1 MYVIIFFAVLEGDF
15 LTAYFASF
23 GNLNRLLRGGNGLL
37 NGLLGNL
44 RNRIDFTPGDD
55 EDDEMP
61 TLVVATASA
70 TATATGGG
78 AVANAGARAS
88 AGGNGNGRF
97 SVRGLLGSVVS
108 RVASATV
115 SQYAG
120 QGNATTALCIRQ
132 VINVRFLIAYSLSLP
147 SPSPFLMIRSI
158 VTTNY
163 TPCDYIN
170 FINTGSNSTAKN
182 GSAGCSSS
190 AD

>member
-1 MYVIIFFAVLEGDF
+1 MQHDTLCIFFAVLEGDF

-23 GNLNRLLRGGNGLL
+23 GNLNRLLRGGNTLL

-61 TLVVATASA
+61 TVVVATASA

-78 AVANAGARAS
+78 AVAIAGATAS
-88 AGGNGNGRF
+88 AGGNRF

-158 VTTNY
+158 VATN
-163 TPCDYIN
+163 TM
-170 FINTGSNSTAKN
+170 
-182 GSAGCSSS
+182 
-190 AD
+190 

>member
-1 MYVIIFFAVLEGDF
+1 MCLFFAVLEGDF
-15 LTAYFASF
+15 LTTYFASF
-23 GNLNRLLRGGNGLL
+23 GNLNRLLRGGNTLL

-61 TLVVATASA
+61 TVVTATASA

-132 VINVRFLIAYSLSLP
+132 VIDVCFLITYSLSPSL
-147 SPSPFLMIRSI
+147 SPSLPRSSLSLSLSPSLSPSLMIRSI
-158 VTTNY
+158 VATNY
-163 TPCDYIN
+163 TPCDYN
-170 FINTGSNSTAKN
+170 Y
-182 GSAGCSSS
+182 
-190 AD
+190 